1 MLLEPWE
8 LWVLLVPV
16 VLQWLVSVPR
26 VPQVLLVPRVLWAL
40 LALVTRWT
48 LPWAF
53 PPVGAAPPTAQG
65 TRRWR
70 WSGGY
75 QGWVARGCRGSWA
88 HRELMAP
95 RAHPQVCQYQW
106 TEPEVPWGCQ
116 PLVGLVGQE
125 FLELQEAGSTA
136 SPEDGKMG

>member
-1 MLLEPWE
+1 MAGFGAKGAP
-8 LWVLLVPV
+8 
-16 VLQWLVSVPR
+16 
-26 VPQVLLVPRVLWAL
+26 
-40 LALVTRWT
+40 
-48 LPWAF
+48 
-53 PPVGAAPPTAQG
+53 GAAGAKGALGAAGVGDAMDTAVGLPP
-65 TRRWR
+65 
-70 WSGGY
+70 GG
-75 QGWVARGCRGSWA
+75 GGAPNGPGDEEVEMVGRLPGMGGEGRGCRGSWA

-95 RAHPQVCQYQW
+95 RAHPQVCQYHW